1 MRITMIVVRH
11 GHVEGIDVPRF
22 RGRIHLSLTASG
34 LQQAEQA
41 GEYVRRLAPHPAVIY
56 SSPLTRCVTTA
67 SIIGNPFGLA
77 PVPNEGLN
85 DIDYGSWQG
94 RLVSEVTEEDPSTVA
109 KWFRSPA
116 EAEIPG
122 GETLRA
128 LADRVRATVDE
139 IVSTN
144 AGNAVVL
151 VAHDSVNRAILL
163 QALGLP
169 LNHYW
174 RLGQSPGAV
183 SHLEYLDGEW
193 TVESLN
199 ETAHLIPSLG
209 HRP

>member
-1 MRITMIVVRH
+1 MRVTVIVVRH
-11 GHVEGIDVPRF
+11 GHVEGIDIPRF
-22 RGRIHLSLTASG
+22 RGRVHLSLAASG

-41 GEYVRRLAPHPAVIY
+41 GEYVRKLAPHPSVIY
-56 SSPLTRCVTTA
+56 TSPLTRCVTTA
-67 SIIGNPFGLA
+67 AIIGNPLGLA
-77 PVPNEGLN
+77 PVPREGLN
-85 DIDYGSWQG
+85 DINYGSWQG
-94 RLVSEVTEEDPSTVA
+94 RLVSDVTNEDPSTVA
-109 KWFRSPA
+109 KWFKSPV
-116 EAEIPG
+116 EVEILG
-122 GETLRA
+122 GETLLV
-128 LADRVRATVDE
+128 LADRVRTTVGE

-144 AGNAVVL
+144 AGNAVVV
-151 VAHDSVNRAILL
+151 VAHDSVNRTILL

-183 SHLEYLDGEW
+183 NHLSYVDGEW